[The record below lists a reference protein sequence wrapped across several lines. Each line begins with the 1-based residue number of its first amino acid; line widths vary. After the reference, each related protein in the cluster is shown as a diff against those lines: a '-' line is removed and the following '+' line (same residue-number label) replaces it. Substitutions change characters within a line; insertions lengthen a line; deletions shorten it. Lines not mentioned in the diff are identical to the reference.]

1 MLKQFTLR
9 DQNLF
14 AELSG
19 DHNPVHSDE
28 ILARRTLFGRRIVHG
43 IHIVLWALDHW
54 LGMDT
59 GPIELESLEADFPKA
74 IGIGD
79 ELELLSTSENGT
91 TVSFRLVE
99 GNSVVAN
106 VTLRFT
112 ESKNHAKIFP
122 PNMYPPKK
130 DCCVLAPSDAVS
142 AKGDLALY
150 LESDSLD
157 TLFPN
162 AARRL
167 PPSQIAALL
176 ATTRLVGMECPGWHS
191 IYSGLELAFSPVE
204 KGAHRLS
211 YYVQSY
217 DPRFSLLRMKVEA
230 HGIAGTIKAFFRPVP
245 GEQIGFEEACRVV
258 EPSEFAE
265 QDALVVGG
273 SRGLGEVTAKLLAAG
288 GSTVVLTYFRG
299 AEDAQRVVAEI
310 NQGGGSASCLEL
322 NVLSIPQD
330 LPAQLGTRRMPSHFY
345 YFATPSIL
353 STVGGSF
360 SVELFKSFCDYYVV
374 GFMSVIDA
382 LDRLGSGPRNI
393 FFPSTVFID
402 EMPRGMGEYCAA
414 KAAGEELCRFLEKKR
429 PATKIHTPRLP
440 RLGTD
445 QTASLMSI
453 QNPDTVEV
461 LLPEIRKMT

>member
-1 MLKQFTLR
+1 MLKRFILR

-19 DHNPVHSDE
+19 DRNPVHLDE
-28 ILARRTLFGRRIVHG
+28 ILARRTLFGRKIVHG
-43 IHIVLWALDHW
+43 IHTVLWALDHW
-54 LGMDT
+54 LGIDT

-91 TVSFRLVE
+91 TVSFRLVK
-99 GNSVVAN
+99 GNSVVSN
-106 VTLRFT
+106 VSLAFT
-112 ESKNHAKIFP
+112 ESKDQAQISL
-122 PNMYPPKK
+122 PNMYPPEK
-130 DCCVLAPSDAVS
+130 DCLALAPSDAVS
-142 AKGDLALY
+142 AKGDLGLY
-150 LESDSLD
+150 LESDSVA

-176 ATTRLVGMECPGWHS
+176 ATTRLVGMECPGCHS
-191 IYSGLELAFSPVE
+191 IYSGLELVFSPVK

-211 YYVQSY
+211 YYVESY
-217 DPRFSLLRMKVEA
+217 DPRFSLLRMRVEA
-230 HGIAGTIKAFFRPVP
+230 PGIAGTVKAFFRPVP
-245 GEQIGFEEACRVV
+245 GEQIGFEEARRVV

-265 QDALVVGG
+265 QEALVVGG

-310 NQGGGSASCLEL
+310 DQGGGSASCLEL

-330 LPAQLGTRRMPSHFY
+330 LPARLGTGRRPSHFY
-345 YFATPSIL
+345 YFATPPIL
-353 STVGGSF
+353 SAVGGSF
-360 SVELFKSFCDYYVV
+360 SLELFKSFCDYYVG
-374 GFMSVIDA
+374 GFMNVIDA

-393 FFPSTVFID
+393 FYPSTVFID
-402 EMPRGMGEYCAA
+402 QMPMGMGEYCAA
-414 KAAGEELCRFLEKKR
+414 KAAGEELCRFLEKQR
-429 PATKIHTPRLP
+429 SDTKIHSPRLP
-440 RLGTD
+440 RLHTD

-453 QNPDTVEV
+453 QNLDTVEV
-461 LLPEIRKMT
+461 LLPEIRKMK